1 MKDEAAFVPPGRP
14 DGNTLPTSCPDHGQD
29 TMLELHDD
37 NAAGLSLFNNTS
49 LVIAIFRR
57 LVKIQ

>member
-1 MKDEAAFVPPGRP
+1 MKDEAAFVPPGRH
-14 DGNTLPTSCPDHGQD
+14 DGNTLPPSCPDHGQD

-49 LVIAIFRR
+49 LVIVIVIF
-57 LVKIQ
+57 